1 MKTLLDLFR
10 FSPQIAYG
18 GDTGGGGGGGGGSSS
33 SDSGSSSSSSSTP
46 TRTEQQVQDDIN
58 KALKD
63 SGGAWTSELNDL
75 VSERDDARAGTTT
88 TTTKTTTTAVSTSSR
103 DDDKPAKTTTDNKSS
118 LTKGNTIG
126 QVSKNGQY
134 AGDGFEWVETTTSG
148 GSEFLT
154 RTYTG
159 AGKDNGLGQ
168 DTIFG
173 NTAQKDM
180 KETIAKISLDEGSAF
195 ASSPASA
202 TDIPANDFGIPT
214 GFFPASGSY
223 AEQVGQADYTPTM
236 QYGDSEPASTKTFA
250 ETFAEER
257 SKQGDGGTFTYEG
270 KEYTTDLAPI
280 DTSKPLTSSIRPEVR
295 PEPEVETGPA
305 FDYTGVS
312 MGELGRGAPEGTE
325 SPGTFNYEVGTDP
338 EMEMLVSLK
347 NKDPDLLDTGEY
359 LAASQYEKD
368 KEDRAE
374 LPGSVKT
381 ASAGPLDNLLETLF
395 PSKDPGLTDDDLG
408 LPSEPVDFS
417 QYDLSPFGGA
427 GPEITPTVTDNE
439 AAMSAQEASFDQPE
453 TEVEKESLQ
462 KSILDY
468 LPTLD
473 TLKSAAI
480 GIPGNVS
487 DMFTGLGGYADVTSS
502 SRAPG
507 IASPT
512 ALLAQEILMRTGAG
526 KEAVKQNILN
536 QPADTESPT
545 GNILGGIGDLVGKGA
560 DAIENYFYPEKD
572 RSQAVFTS
580 PGADPREL
588 GLVQVSGPKGDEIQ
602 GAINVAAEEGAGGGI
617 TDTLLQLNP
626 VTRILSAGLNV
637 GEGFTGLRNETDQL
651 VDQLYNEG
659 KLQDNKVFQD
669 TLKAQGGDVEAAK
682 KALSNAAFFDGTG
695 KIAAISTGDALV
707 PKIGKGITG
716 VAKDVALRA
725 GTEGAQGGLESMTA
739 RSSLSNVLNLTGNN
753 RLDITENLAGA
764 VATELMSGTG
774 QAPVSIATSAL
785 TSRGDPELSSIALA
799 NQAAMEQAAGTQG
812 VASFASPSTAVAQ
825 PVQTAPEVQTTVGGL
840 NVMASPTFG
849 ELATSNVPTSYDP
862 AIGTDSPV
870 GLLQG
875 PKPTTSMDVMAAAEI
890 IDNQIS
896 ETGTVAPEVLTN
908 LQTATGLSMAELNN
922 IASSSPSVTGNPRTS
937 DLTDEVTGIGGGS
950 NISVEPLPSGET
962 LLRNNR
968 TGRETVVNEG
978 ANLSEAI
985 QVFDE
990 VSTPFTAPA
999 AETAPNI
1006 GGITSA
1012 LPNIDMGVINQLN
1025 QAANIDTVPVLPGR
1039 DTLPTRANNVQ
1050 LASAPQAE
1058 DGSVTI
1064 DRGTP
1069 AVTDDPGTDVGGLE
1083 GEILQGEVGP
1093 AENIVEDEGMIID
1106 IDAVEDADQITDQTV
1121 VDVDSSIPPVKTA
1134 TTVPVSTDTD
1144 SAVAPLTEVEPPLP
1158 PLPPEEPALVGE
1170 PDDDGGVT
1178 VDLPA
1183 DAPTFV
1189 ATVTTENEDGETETK
1204 CPDGYQMVEGPNGPI
1219 CQKSVEKV
1227 RMRAGRSLQP
1237 YTRLRIPEGYR
1248 GPGQRRKTVTTT
1260 ERAEPIT
1267 T

>member
-1 MKTLLDLFR
+1 MKTLLDIFR
-10 FSPQIAYG
+10 FGPQIAFG
-18 GDTGGGGGGGGGSSS
+18 GDTGGGGGGSSS
-33 SDSGSSSSSSSTP
+33 SDDSSSSSRSSK
-46 TRTEQQVQDDIN
+46 RTEQQVQDDIN
-58 KALKD
+58 QALKD

-75 VSERDDARAGTTT
+75 VAERDEARAGTTT
-88 TTTKTTTTAVSTSSR
+88 TTTTTTTSSSSSKPTTTTTSSS
-103 DDDKPAKTTTDNKSS
+103 DDDDRKVVGGMI
-118 LTKGNTIG
+118 KGNTIG
-126 QVSKNGQY
+126 QVSKSGQY
-134 AGDGFEWVETTTSG
+134 AGDGFEWVETETTG
-148 GSEFLT
+148 GSKFLT

-168 DTIFG
+168 DVLFG
-173 NTAQKDM
+173 NTAEKDL
-180 KETIAKISLDEGSAF
+180 KETIAQISLNEGSAF

-214 GFFPASGSY
+214 GFFPESGSY

-236 QYGDSEPASTKTFA
+236 QYGDSEPEVTKTFS
-250 ETFAEER
+250 EVFAEER
-257 SKQGDGGTFTYEG
+257 AKQGDGGTFTFEG
-270 KEYTTDLAPI
+270 KEYTTDLAPEV
-280 DTSKPLTSSIRPEVR
+280 DTTPDTSIRPEAR
-295 PEPEVETGPA
+295 PEPETGPA

-325 SPGTFNYEVGTDP
+325 SPGTFTYEVGTDP

-347 NKDPDLLDTGEY
+347 DKDPDLLSTGEY

-368 KEDRAE
+368 KEDRTEAA
-374 LPGSVKT
+374 GGVQT
-381 ASAGPLDNLLETLF
+381 ASAGPLSNILETLF
-395 PSKDPGLTDDDLG
+395 PSEDPGLTDDDLG

-427 GPEITPTVTDNE
+427 GPEITPTVTE
-439 AAMSAQEASFDQPE
+439 PE
-453 TEVEKESLQ
+453 EEESL
-462 KSILDY
+462 LDSFKNV
-468 LPTLD
+468 LTFQDPLTQS
-473 TLKSAAI
+473 LKSAVI

-487 DMFTGLGGYADVTSS
+487 DMLTGLGDYADVTTS
-502 SRAPG
+502 SRGSG
-507 IASPT
+507 ITSP
-512 ALLAQEILMRTGAG
+512 AMLLAQEVLMRTPEG
-526 KEAVKQNILN
+526 KKAVTQNILN
-536 QPADTESPT
+536 QPADTSSPT
-545 GNILGGIGDLVGKGA
+545 GDILGGLGDLIGRGA
-560 DAIENYFYPEKD
+560 DVIENTFYPEGD

-588 GLVQVSGPKGDEIQ
+588 DLVQVSGPKGSELQ
-602 GAINVAAEEGAGGGI
+602 GALNVAAEEGGGGGLV
-617 TDTLLQLNP
+617 DTLLAVNP
-626 VTRILSAGLNV
+626 YTRAVSALLNV

-669 TLKAQGGDVEAAK
+669 TLKAQGGDVDAAK
-682 KALSNAAFFDGTG
+682 RALSNAAFFSGSG
-695 KIAAISTGDALV
+695 KIAGISTADAAV
-707 PKIGKGITG
+707 PKIGGGVTG
-716 VAKDVALRA
+716 VAKDIALRSA
-725 GTEGAQGGLESMTA
+725 TEGVQGGLESITA
-739 RSSLSNVLNLTGNN
+739 RSSLSDVLNLTGDN

-764 VATELMSGTG
+764 VATELMSAGG
-774 QAPVSIATSAL
+774 QGPVSAAVSTLSG
-785 TSRGDPELSSIALA
+785 RGDPELSAIANA
-799 NQAAMEQAAGTQG
+799 NQAAQNQAAGIGT
-812 VASFASPSTAVAQ
+812 FAPAAATTAVAQ
-825 PVQTAPEVQTTVGGL
+825 PTQTAPEVQTNVVGGL

-849 ELATSNVPTSYDP
+849 ELATSTVPTSYDP
-862 AIGTDSPV
+862 AITTDSPV
-870 GLLQG
+870 ALLQG

-890 IDNQIS
+890 IDNQIA

-922 IASSSPSVTGNPRTS
+922 IVDSSPSVTGNPRTS

-950 NISVEPLPSGET
+950 NISVVPLPSGET

-999 AETAPNI
+999 AETAPDVS
-1006 GGITSA
+1006 GIATA
-1012 LPNIDMGVINQLN
+1012 LPEIDMGVISQLN
-1025 QAANIDTVPVLPGR
+1025 QAANIDTAPVLPGQFNV
-1039 DTLPTRANNVQ
+1039 PARASNVQ
-1050 LASAPQAE
+1050 LASAPAAE
-1058 DGSVTI
+1058 DGSITI

-1069 AVTDDPGTDVGGLE
+1069 AVTDDPRTDVGGLE

-1093 AENIVEDEGMIID
+1093 AEDVVEDEGVIID
-1106 IDAVEDADQITDQTV
+1106 VDAVEDADQITNQTV

-1144 SAVAPLTEVEPPLP
+1144 SSVAPLTEVEPPLP
-1158 PLPPEEPALVGE
+1158 PLPPEEPVVGE

-1178 VDLPA
+1178 VNLPI
-1183 DAPTFV
+1183 DAPNFV
-1189 ATVTTENEDGETETK
+1189 PPVTSEDEDGNTETK
-1204 CPDGYQMVEGPNGPI
+1204 CPNGYQMVDGPDGPI
-1219 CQKSVEKV
+1219 CQKSVENI

-1260 ERAEPIT
+1260 TQAEPIT

>member
-10 FSPQIAYG
+10 FSPQIVYG
-18 GDTGGGGGGGGGSSS
+18 GMTGGGGGGGSSS
-33 SDSGSSSSSSSTP
+33 SDDDRGSSKK
-46 TRTEQQVQDDIN
+46 RTEQQIQDDIN

-63 SGGAWTSELNDL
+63 SGGAWTSELNSL

-88 TTTKTTTTAVSTSSR
+88 TTTKTTTTAASTSSR
-103 DDDKPAKTTTDNKSS
+103 DDDKPAKTTTDDKPT

-126 QVSKNGQY
+126 QVSKTGQY

-148 GSEFLT
+148 GTEFLT

-159 AGKDNGLGQ
+159 AGKDNNLGQ
-168 DTIFG
+168 DVIFG

-236 QYGDSEPASTKTFA
+236 QYGDSEPAATKTFS

-257 SKQGDGGTFTYEG
+257 AKQGDGGTFTYEG
-270 KEYTTDLAPI
+270 KEYTTDLAPEV
-280 DTSKPLTSSIRPEVR
+280 DTTPDTSIRPEAR
-295 PEPEVETGPA
+295 PEPEEKTGPA

-312 MGELGRGAPEGTE
+312 MGELGRGAPEGTQA
-325 SPGTFNYEVGTDP
+325 PGTFTYEVGTDP

-368 KEDRAE
+368 KEDRTE

-395 PSKDPGLTDDDLG
+395 PSEDPGLTDDDLG

-427 GPEITPTVTDNE
+427 GPEITPTVTE
-439 AAMSAQEASFDQPE
+439 PE
-453 TEVEKESLQ
+453 EEESL
-462 KSILDY
+462 LDSFKNV
-468 LPTLD
+468 LTFQDPLTQS
-473 TLKSAAI
+473 LKSAVI

-487 DMFTGLGGYADVTSS
+487 DMITGLGKYADVTTS
-502 SRAPG
+502 SRGSG
-507 IASPT
+507 ITSP
-512 ALLAQEILMRTGAG
+512 AMLLAQEALMRTPQG
-526 KEAVKQNILN
+526 KEAVVQNILN

-545 GNILGGIGDLVGKGA
+545 GKILGGIGDLVGKGA
-560 DAIENYFYPEKD
+560 DAIENYFYPEGD

-588 GLVQVSGPKGDEIQ
+588 DLVQVSGPKGSELQ
-602 GAINVAAEEGAGGGI
+602 GALNVAAEEGGGGGLV
-617 TDTLLQLNP
+617 DTLLAVNP
-626 VTRILSAGLNV
+626 YTRAVSALLNV
-637 GEGFTGLRNETDQL
+637 GEGFTGLRSETDQL

-669 TLKAQGGDVEAAK
+669 TLKAQGGDVDAAK
-682 KALSNAAFFDGTG
+682 QALSNAAFFSGSG
-695 KIAAISTGDALV
+695 KIAGISTADALV
-707 PKIGKGITG
+707 PKIGGGVTG

-725 GTEGAQGGLESMTA
+725 GTEGVQGGLESMTA
-739 RSSLSNVLNLTGNN
+739 RSSLSDVLNLTGNN

-764 VATELMSGTG
+764 VTTELLSGTG
-774 QAPVSIATSAL
+774 QTPVSIATSAL
-785 TSRGDPELSSIALA
+785 TGRGDPELSAIANA
-799 NQAAMEQAAGTQG
+799 NQAAQNQAAGIGT
-812 VASFASPSTAVAQ
+812 FAPAAATTAVAQ
-825 PVQTAPEVQTTVGGL
+825 PVQTAPQVQTTVGGL

-849 ELATSNVPTSYDP
+849 ELATSNVQTSYDP

-870 GLLQG
+870 ALLQG

-890 IDNQIS
+890 IDNQIA
-896 ETGTVAPEVLTN
+896 ETGTVSPQVLTN

-922 IASSSPSVTGNPRTS
+922 IASSSPSITGTPRTS

-950 NISVEPLPSGET
+950 NISVVPLPSGET

-990 VSTPFTAPA
+990 VSTPFIPAA

-1006 GGITSA
+1006 GGIATA
-1012 LPNIDMGVINQLN
+1012 LPEIDMGVINQLN

-1039 DTLPTRANNVQ
+1039 DTLPTRANNLQ

-1064 DRGTP
+1064 DRGAP

-1093 AENIVEDEGMIID
+1093 AEDVVDDEGIIID
-1106 IDAVEDADQITDQTV
+1106 AEAIQDADQIADQTV
-1121 VDVDSSIPPVKTA
+1121 VDVDSTIPPVRTT

-1144 SAVAPLTEVEPPLP
+1144 SAVAPLTEVEPPLA
-1158 PLPPEEPALVGE
+1158 PLPPEEPVVGE

>member
-1 MKTLLDLFR
+1 MKTLLDIFR
-10 FSPQIAYG
+10 FGPQIAFG
-18 GDTGGGGGGGGGSSS
+18 GDTGGGGGGSSS
-33 SDSGSSSSSSSTP
+33 SDDSSSSSRSSK
-46 TRTEQQVQDDIN
+46 RTEQQVQDDIN
-58 KALKD
+58 QALKD

-75 VSERDDARAGTTT
+75 VAERDEARAGTTT
-88 TTTKTTTTAVSTSSR
+88 TTTTTTTSSGSSKPTTTTTSSS
-103 DDDKPAKTTTDNKSS
+103 DDDDRKVVGGMI
-118 LTKGNTIG
+118 KGNTIG
-126 QVSKNGQY
+126 QVSKSGQY
-134 AGDGFEWVETTTSG
+134 AGDGFEWVETETTG
-148 GSEFLT
+148 GSKFLT

-168 DTIFG
+168 DVLFG
-173 NTAQKDM
+173 NTAEKDL
-180 KETIAKISLDEGSAF
+180 KETIAQISLNEGSAF

-214 GFFPASGSY
+214 GFFPESGSY

-236 QYGDSEPASTKTFA
+236 QYGDSEPEVTKTFS
-250 ETFAEER
+250 EVFAEER
-257 SKQGDGGTFTYEG
+257 AKQGDGGTFTYDG
-270 KEYTTDLAPI
+270 KEYTTDLAPEV
-280 DTSKPLTSSIRPEVR
+280 DTTPDTSIRPEAR
-295 PEPEVETGPA
+295 PEPETGPA

-325 SPGTFNYEVGTDP
+325 SPGTFTYEVGTDP

-347 NKDPDLLDTGEY
+347 DKDPDLLSTGEY

-368 KEDRAE
+368 KEDRTEAA
-374 LPGSVKT
+374 GGVQT
-381 ASAGPLDNLLETLF
+381 ASAGPLSNILETLF
-395 PSKDPGLTDDDLG
+395 PSEDPGLTDDDLG

-427 GPEITPTVTDNE
+427 GPEITPTVTE
-439 AAMSAQEASFDQPE
+439 PE
-453 TEVEKESLQ
+453 EEESL
-462 KSILDY
+462 LDSFKNV
-468 LPTLD
+468 LTFQDPLTQS
-473 TLKSAAI
+473 LKSAVI

-487 DMFTGLGGYADVTSS
+487 DMLTGLGDYADVTTS
-502 SRAPG
+502 SRGSG
-507 IASPT
+507 ITSP
-512 ALLAQEILMRTGAG
+512 AMLLAQEVLMRTPEG
-526 KEAVKQNILN
+526 KKAVTQNILN
-536 QPADTESPT
+536 QPADTSSPT
-545 GNILGGIGDLVGKGA
+545 GDILGGLGDLIGRGA
-560 DAIENYFYPEKD
+560 DVIENTFYPEGD

-588 GLVQVSGPKGDEIQ
+588 DLVQVSGPKGSELQ
-602 GAINVAAEEGAGGGI
+602 GALNVAAEEGGGGGLV
-617 TDTLLQLNP
+617 DTLLAVNP
-626 VTRILSAGLNV
+626 YTRAVSALLNV

-669 TLKAQGGDVEAAK
+669 TLKAQGGDVDAAK
-682 KALSNAAFFDGTG
+682 RALSNAAFFSGSG
-695 KIAAISTGDALV
+695 KIAGISTADAAV
-707 PKIGKGITG
+707 PKIGGGVTG
-716 VAKDVALRA
+716 VAKDIALRSA
-725 GTEGAQGGLESMTA
+725 TEGVQGGLESITA
-739 RSSLSNVLNLTGNN
+739 RSSLSDVLNLTGDN

-764 VATELMSGTG
+764 VATELMSAGG
-774 QAPVSIATSAL
+774 QGPVSAAVSTLSG
-785 TSRGDPELSSIALA
+785 RGDPELSAIANA
-799 NQAAMEQAAGTQG
+799 NQAAQNQAAGIGT
-812 VASFASPSTAVAQ
+812 FAPAAATTAVAQ
-825 PVQTAPEVQTTVGGL
+825 PTQTAPEVQTNVVGGL

-849 ELATSNVPTSYDP
+849 ELATSTVPTSYDP
-862 AIGTDSPV
+862 AITTDSPV
-870 GLLQG
+870 ALLQG

-890 IDNQIS
+890 IDNQIA

-922 IASSSPSVTGNPRTS
+922 IVDSSPSVTGNPRTS

-950 NISVEPLPSGET
+950 NISVVPLPSGET

-999 AETAPNI
+999 AETAPDVS
-1006 GGITSA
+1006 GIATA
-1012 LPNIDMGVINQLN
+1012 LPEIDMGVISQLN
-1025 QAANIDTVPVLPGR
+1025 QAANIDTAPVLPGQFNV
-1039 DTLPTRANNVQ
+1039 PARASNVQ
-1050 LASAPQAE
+1050 LASAPAAE
-1058 DGSVTI
+1058 DGSITI

-1069 AVTDDPGTDVGGLE
+1069 AVTDDPRTDVGGLE

-1093 AENIVEDEGMIID
+1093 AEDVVEDEGVIID
-1106 IDAVEDADQITDQTV
+1106 VDAVEDADQITNQTV

-1144 SAVAPLTEVEPPLP
+1144 SSVAPLTEVEPPLP
-1158 PLPPEEPALVGE
+1158 PLPPEEPVVGE

-1178 VDLPA
+1178 VNLPI
-1183 DAPTFV
+1183 DAPNFV
-1189 ATVTTENEDGETETK
+1189 PPVTSEDEDGNTETK
-1204 CPDGYQMVEGPNGPI
+1204 CPNGYQMVDGPDGPI
-1219 CQKSVEKV
+1219 CQKSVENI

-1260 ERAEPIT
+1260 TQAEPIT

>member
-18 GDTGGGGGGGGGSSS
+18 GDTGGGGGGGGSSS

-75 VSERDDARAGTTT
+75 VAERDDARAGTTT
-88 TTTKTTTTAVSTSSR
+88 TTTTTTSSSSSKPTTTTTSSSSSSS
-103 DDDKPAKTTTDNKSS
+103 DDNKSS

-223 AEQVGQADYTPTM
+223 AEQVGQADYTPTV

-295 PEPEVETGPA
+295 PEPEPVETGPA

-325 SPGTFNYEVGTDP
+325 SPGTVNYEVGTDP

-347 NKDPDLLDTGEY
+347 NKDPNLLKSGEY

-368 KEDRAE
+368 KEERTE

-395 PSKDPGLTDDDLG
+395 PSEDPGLTDDDLG

-417 QYDLSPFGGA
+417 EYDLSPFGGA

-453 TEVEKESLQ
+453 TEVEEPSYF
-462 KSILDY
+462 DR
-468 LPTLD
+468 TLEA
-473 TLKSAAI
+473 LKNVAI
-480 GIPGNVS
+480 GIPKNVS
-487 DMFTGLGGYADVTSS
+487 DMVTGLGDYADVTTS
-502 SRAPG
+502 SRGPG

-545 GNILGGIGDLVGKGA
+545 GNILGGIGDLVEKGA
-560 DAIENYFYPEKD
+560 DAIENYFYPEGD

-588 GLVQVSGPKGDEIQ
+588 DLVQVSGPKGDEIQ

-682 KALSNAAFFDGTG
+682 KALSNAAFFDGSG

-707 PKIGKGITG
+707 PKIGKGVTG

-725 GTEGAQGGLESMTA
+725 GTEGVQGGLESMTA
-739 RSSLSNVLNLTGNN
+739 RSSLSDILNLTGDN

-785 TSRGDPELSSIALA
+785 TSRGDPELSAIANA
-799 NQAAMEQAAGTQG
+799 NQAAQNQAAGIGT
-812 VASFASPSTAVAQ
+812 FAPAATTAVAQ

-849 ELATSNVPTSYDP
+849 ELAMSNVPTSYDP

-870 GLLQG
+870 ALLQG

-890 IDNQIS
+890 IDNQIA

-922 IASSSPSVTGNPRTS
+922 IASSSPSVTGTPRTS
-937 DLTDEVTGIGGGS
+937 DLTDEPTGIGGGS
-950 NISVEPLPSGET
+950 NISVVPLPSGET
-962 LLRNNR
+962 LLRNNV

-990 VSTPFTAPA
+990 VSTPFEAPA
-999 AETAPNI
+999 AETAPDI
-1006 GGITSA
+1006 GGIATA
-1012 LPNIDMGVINQLN
+1012 LPEIDMGVISQLN
-1025 QAANIDTVPVLPGR
+1025 QAANLDTAPVLPGQ
-1039 DTLPTRANNVQ
+1039 DTLPTLANNVQ
-1050 LASAPQAE
+1050 LASAPAAE

-1069 AVTDDPGTDVGGLE
+1069 AVTDDPGSDVGGLE

-1093 AENIVEDEGMIID
+1093 AEDVVEDEGMIID
-1106 IDAVEDADQITDQTV
+1106 VDAVEDADQITDQTV

-1158 PLPPEEPALVGE
+1158 PLPPEEPVVGE

-1189 ATVTTENEDGETETK
+1189 PPVTFENDDGETETR
-1204 CPDGYQMVEGPNGPI
+1204 CPDGYQEVEGPNGLI

>member
-10 FSPQIAYG
+10 FSPQIVYG
-18 GDTGGGGGGGGGSSS
+18 GSGGGGGGGGSSS
-33 SDSGSSSSSSSTP
+33 SDDDRGSSNK
-46 TRTEQQVQDDIN
+46 RTEQQVQDDIN

-75 VSERDDARAGTTT
+75 VAERDDARAGTTT

-103 DDDKPAKTTTDNKSS
+103 DDDKPAKTTTDNNST

-126 QVSKNGQY
+126 QVSKTGQY

-159 AGKDNGLGQ
+159 VGKDNNLGQ
-168 DTIFG
+168 DVIFG

-236 QYGDSEPASTKTFA
+236 QYGDSEPAVTKTFA

-280 DTSKPLTSSIRPEVR
+280 DKSKPLTSSIRPEVR

-368 KEDRAE
+368 KEDRTEAA
-374 LPGSVKT
+374 GGVQT
-381 ASAGPLDNLLETLF
+381 ASAGSLSNILETLF
-395 PSKDPGLTDDDLG
+395 PSEDPGLTDDDLG

-512 ALLAQEILMRTGAG
+512 ALLAQEILMRTDAG

-560 DAIENYFYPEKD
+560 DAIENYFYPEGD

-588 GLVQVSGPKGDEIQ
+588 DLVQVSGPKGDEIQ
-602 GAINVAAEEGAGGGI
+602 GAINVAAEEGGGGGI
-617 TDTLLQLNP
+617 VDTVLSLNP
-626 VTRILSAGLNV
+626 VTRVLSAGLNV

-659 KLQDNKVFQD
+659 KLQDNAVFQQA
-669 TLKAQGGDVEAAK
+669 LQAKGGDVDAAK
-682 KALSNAAFFDGTG
+682 KAISDMAFFDGTG
-695 KIAAISTGDALV
+695 SIAAISTGDALV
-707 PKIGKGITG
+707 PKIGKGVTG
-716 VAKDVALRA
+716 VAKDIALRA
-725 GTEGAQGGLESMTA
+725 GTEGAQGGLESITA
-739 RSSLSNVLNLTGNN
+739 RSSLSDVLNLTGDN

-774 QAPVSIATSAL
+774 QAPVSAAVSTLSG
-785 TSRGDPELSSIALA
+785 RGDPELSAIANA
-799 NQAAMEQAAGTQG
+799 NQAAQNQAAGIG
-812 VASFASPSTAVAQ
+812 AFAPAATTAVAQ
-825 PVQTAPEVQTTVGGL
+825 PVQTAPQVQTTVGGL

-849 ELATSNVPTSYDP
+849 ELAMSNVPTSYDP

-922 IASSSPSVTGNPRTS
+922 IASSSPAVTGTPRPS
-937 DLTDEVTGIGGGS
+937 DLTDEPTGIGGGS
-950 NISVEPLPSGET
+950 NISVVPLPSGET

-968 TGRETVVNEG
+968 TGRETVVDQG
-978 ANLSEAI
+978 ADLSQAI

-1025 QAANIDTVPVLPGR
+1025 QAANIDTAPVLPGR

>member
-10 FSPQIAYG
+10 FSPQIVYG
-18 GDTGGGGGGGGGSSS
+18 GSGGGGGGGGSSS
-33 SDSGSSSSSSSTP
+33 SDDDRGSSNK
-46 TRTEQQVQDDIN
+46 RTEQQVQDDIN

-75 VSERDDARAGTTT
+75 VAERDDARAGTTT

-103 DDDKPAKTTTDNKSS
+103 DDDKPAKTTTDDKST

-126 QVSKNGQY
+126 QVSKTGQY

-159 AGKDNGLGQ
+159 AGKDNNLGQ
-168 DTIFG
+168 DVIFG

-236 QYGDSEPASTKTFA
+236 QYGDSEPAVTKTFA

-280 DTSKPLTSSIRPEVR
+280 DKSKPLTSSIRPEVR

-368 KEDRAE
+368 KEDRTEAA
-374 LPGSVKT
+374 GGVQT
-381 ASAGPLDNLLETLF
+381 ASAGPLSNILETLF
-395 PSKDPGLTDDDLG
+395 PSEDPGLTDDDLG

-512 ALLAQEILMRTGAG
+512 ALLAQEILMRTDAG

-560 DAIENYFYPEKD
+560 DAIENYFYPEGD

-588 GLVQVSGPKGDEIQ
+588 DLVQVSGPKGDEIQ
-602 GAINVAAEEGAGGGI
+602 GALNVAAEEGGGGGI
-617 TDTLLQLNP
+617 VDTVLSLNP
-626 VTRILSAGLNV
+626 VTRVLSAGLNV

-651 VDQLYNEG
+651 VEQLYNEG
-659 KLQDNKVFQD
+659 KLQDNAVFQQA
-669 TLKAQGGDVEAAK
+669 LQAKGGDVDAAK
-682 KALSNAAFFDGTG
+682 KAISDMAFFDGTG
-695 KIAAISTGDALV
+695 SIAAISTGDALV
-707 PKIGKGITG
+707 PKIGKGVTG
-716 VAKDVALRA
+716 VAKDIALRA
-725 GTEGAQGGLESMTA
+725 GTEGAQGGLESITA
-739 RSSLSNVLNLTGNN
+739 RSSLSDVLNLTGDN

-774 QAPVSIATSAL
+774 QAPVSAAVSTLSG
-785 TSRGDPELSSIALA
+785 RGDPELSAIANA
-799 NQAAMEQAAGTQG
+799 NQAAQNQAAGIGT
-812 VASFASPSTAVAQ
+812 FAPAATTAVAQ
-825 PVQTAPEVQTTVGGL
+825 PVQTAPQVQTTVGGL

-922 IASSSPSVTGNPRTS
+922 IASSSPAVTGTPRPS
-937 DLTDEVTGIGGGS
+937 DLTDEPTGIGGGS
-950 NISVEPLPSGET
+950 NISVVPLPSGET

-968 TGRETVVNEG
+968 TGRETVVDQG
-978 ANLSEAI
+978 ADLSQAI

-1025 QAANIDTVPVLPGR
+1025 QAANIDTAPVLPGR

-1069 AVTDDPGTDVGGLE
+1069 AVTDDPGTDVGGLV
-1083 GEILQGEVGP
+1083 GEILQGELGP

>member
-1 MKTLLDLFR
+1 MKTLLDIFR
-10 FSPQIAYG
+10 FGPQIAFG
-18 GDTGGGGGGGGGSSS
+18 GDTGGGGGGSSS
-33 SDSGSSSSSSSTP
+33 SDDSSSSSRSSK
-46 TRTEQQVQDDIN
+46 RTEQQVQDDIN
-58 KALKD
+58 QALKD

-75 VSERDDARAGTTT
+75 VAERDEARAGTTT
-88 TTTKTTTTAVSTSSR
+88 TTTTTTTSSGSSKPTTTTTSSS
-103 DDDKPAKTTTDNKSS
+103 DDDDRKVVGGMI
-118 LTKGNTIG
+118 KGNTIG
-126 QVSKNGQY
+126 QVSKSGQY
-134 AGDGFEWVETTTSG
+134 AGDGFEWVETETTG
-148 GSEFLT
+148 GSKFLT

-168 DTIFG
+168 DVLFG
-173 NTAQKDM
+173 NTAEKDL
-180 KETIAKISLDEGSAF
+180 KETIAQISLNEGSAF

-214 GFFPASGSY
+214 GFFPESGSY

-236 QYGDSEPASTKTFA
+236 QYGDSEPEVTKTFS
-250 ETFAEER
+250 EVFAEER
-257 SKQGDGGTFTYEG
+257 AKQGDGGTFTYDG
-270 KEYTTDLAPI
+270 KEYTTDLAPEV
-280 DTSKPLTSSIRPEVR
+280 DTTPDTSIRPEAR
-295 PEPEVETGPA
+295 PEPETGPA

-325 SPGTFNYEVGTDP
+325 SPGTFTYEVGTDP

-347 NKDPDLLDTGEY
+347 DKDPDLLSTGEY

-368 KEDRAE
+368 KEDRTEAA
-374 LPGSVKT
+374 GGVQT
-381 ASAGPLDNLLETLF
+381 ASAGPLSNILETLF
-395 PSKDPGLTDDDLG
+395 PSEDPGLTDDDLG

-427 GPEITPTVTDNE
+427 GPEITPTVTE
-439 AAMSAQEASFDQPE
+439 PE
-453 TEVEKESLQ
+453 EEESL
-462 KSILDY
+462 LDSFKNV
-468 LPTLD
+468 LTFQDPLTQS
-473 TLKSAAI
+473 LKSAVI
-480 GIPGNVS
+480 GSPGNVS
-487 DMFTGLGGYADVTSS
+487 DMLTGLGDYADVTTS
-502 SRAPG
+502 SRGSG
-507 IASPT
+507 ITSP
-512 ALLAQEILMRTGAG
+512 AMLLAQEVLMRTPEG
-526 KEAVKQNILN
+526 KKAVTQNILN
-536 QPADTESPT
+536 QPADTSSPT
-545 GNILGGIGDLVGKGA
+545 GDILGGLGDLIGRGA
-560 DAIENYFYPEKD
+560 DVIENTFYPEGD

-588 GLVQVSGPKGDEIQ
+588 DLVQVSGPKGSELQ
-602 GAINVAAEEGAGGGI
+602 GALNVAAEEGGGGGLV
-617 TDTLLQLNP
+617 DTLLAVNP
-626 VTRILSAGLNV
+626 YTRAVSALLNV

-669 TLKAQGGDVEAAK
+669 TLKAQGGDVDAAK
-682 KALSNAAFFDGTG
+682 RALSNAAFFSGSG
-695 KIAAISTGDALV
+695 KIAGISTADAAV
-707 PKIGKGITG
+707 PKIGGGVTG
-716 VAKDVALRA
+716 VAKDIALRSA
-725 GTEGAQGGLESMTA
+725 TEGVQGGLESITA
-739 RSSLSNVLNLTGNN
+739 RSSLSDVLNLTGDN

-764 VATELMSGTG
+764 VATELMSAGG
-774 QAPVSIATSAL
+774 QGPVSAAVSTLSG
-785 TSRGDPELSSIALA
+785 RGDPELSAIANA
-799 NQAAMEQAAGTQG
+799 NQAAQNQAAGIGT
-812 VASFASPSTAVAQ
+812 FAPAAATTAVAQ
-825 PVQTAPEVQTTVGGL
+825 PTQTAPEVQTNVVGGL

-849 ELATSNVPTSYDP
+849 ELATSTVPTSYDP
-862 AIGTDSPV
+862 AITTDSPV
-870 GLLQG
+870 ALLQG

-890 IDNQIS
+890 IDNQIA

-922 IASSSPSVTGNPRTS
+922 IVDSSPSVTGNPRTS

-950 NISVEPLPSGET
+950 NISVVPLPSGET

-999 AETAPNI
+999 AETAPDVS
-1006 GGITSA
+1006 GIATA
-1012 LPNIDMGVINQLN
+1012 LPEIDMGVISQLN
-1025 QAANIDTVPVLPGR
+1025 QAANIDTAPVLPGQFNV
-1039 DTLPTRANNVQ
+1039 PARASNVQ
-1050 LASAPQAE
+1050 LASAPAAE
-1058 DGSVTI
+1058 DGSITI

-1069 AVTDDPGTDVGGLE
+1069 AVTDDPRTDVGGLE

-1093 AENIVEDEGMIID
+1093 AEDVVEDEGVIID
-1106 IDAVEDADQITDQTV
+1106 VDAVEDADQITNQTV

-1144 SAVAPLTEVEPPLP
+1144 SSVAPLTEVEPPLP
-1158 PLPPEEPALVGE
+1158 PLPPEEPVVGE

-1178 VDLPA
+1178 VNLPI
-1183 DAPTFV
+1183 DAPNFV
-1189 ATVTTENEDGETETK
+1189 PPVTSEDEDGNTETK
-1204 CPDGYQMVEGPNGPI
+1204 CPNGYQMVDGPDGPI
-1219 CQKSVEKV
+1219 CQKSVENI

-1260 ERAEPIT
+1260 TQAEPIT

>member
-1 MKTLLDLFR
+1 MKTLLDIFR
-10 FSPQIAYG
+10 FGPQIAFG
-18 GDTGGGGGGGGGSSS
+18 GDTGGGGGGGSSS
-33 SDSGSSSSSSSTP
+33 SDDSSSSSRSSK
-46 TRTEQQVQDDIN
+46 RTEQQVQDDIN
-58 KALKD
+58 QALKD

-75 VSERDDARAGTTT
+75 VAERDEARAGTTT
-88 TTTKTTTTAVSTSSR
+88 TTTTTTTSSSSSKPTTTTTSSS
-103 DDDKPAKTTTDNKSS
+103 DDDDRKVVGGMI
-118 LTKGNTIG
+118 KGNTIG
-126 QVSKNGQY
+126 QVSKSGQY
-134 AGDGFEWVETTTSG
+134 AGDGFEWVETETTG
-148 GSEFLT
+148 GSKFLT

-168 DTIFG
+168 DVLFG
-173 NTAQKDM
+173 NTAEKDL
-180 KETIAKISLDEGSAF
+180 KETIAQISLNEGSAF

-214 GFFPASGSY
+214 GFFPESGSY

-236 QYGDSEPASTKTFA
+236 QYGDSEPEVTKTFS
-250 ETFAEER
+250 EVFAEER
-257 SKQGDGGTFTYEG
+257 AKQGDGGTFTYDG
-270 KEYTTDLAPI
+270 KEYTTDLAPEV
-280 DTSKPLTSSIRPEVR
+280 DTTPDTSIRPEAR
-295 PEPEVETGPA
+295 PEPETGPA

-325 SPGTFNYEVGTDP
+325 SPGTFTYEVGTDP

-347 NKDPDLLDTGEY
+347 DKDPDLLSTGEY

-368 KEDRAE
+368 KEDRTEAA
-374 LPGSVKT
+374 GGVQT
-381 ASAGPLDNLLETLF
+381 ASAGPLSNILETLF
-395 PSKDPGLTDDDLG
+395 PSEDPGLTDDDLG

-427 GPEITPTVTDNE
+427 GPEITPTVTE
-439 AAMSAQEASFDQPE
+439 PE
-453 TEVEKESLQ
+453 EEESL
-462 KSILDY
+462 LDSFKNV
-468 LPTLD
+468 LTFQDPLTQS
-473 TLKSAAI
+473 LKSAVI

-487 DMFTGLGGYADVTSS
+487 DMLTGLGDYADVTTS
-502 SRAPG
+502 SRGSG
-507 IASPT
+507 ITSP
-512 ALLAQEILMRTGAG
+512 AMLLAQEVLMRTPEG
-526 KEAVKQNILN
+526 KKAVTQNILN
-536 QPADTESPT
+536 QPADTSSPT
-545 GNILGGIGDLVGKGA
+545 GDILGGLGDLIGRGA
-560 DAIENYFYPEKD
+560 DVIENTFYPEGD

-588 GLVQVSGPKGDEIQ
+588 DLVQVSGPKGSELQ
-602 GAINVAAEEGAGGGI
+602 GALNVAAEEGGGGGLV
-617 TDTLLQLNP
+617 DTLLAVNP
-626 VTRILSAGLNV
+626 YTRAVSALLNV

-669 TLKAQGGDVEAAK
+669 TLKAQGGDVDAAK
-682 KALSNAAFFDGTG
+682 RALSNAAFFSGSG
-695 KIAAISTGDALV
+695 KIAGISTADAAV
-707 PKIGKGITG
+707 PKIGGGVTG
-716 VAKDVALRA
+716 VAKDIALRSA
-725 GTEGAQGGLESMTA
+725 TEGVQGGLESITA
-739 RSSLSNVLNLTGNN
+739 RSSLSDVLNLTGDN

-764 VATELMSGTG
+764 VATELMSAGG
-774 QAPVSIATSAL
+774 QGPVSAAVSTLSG
-785 TSRGDPELSSIALA
+785 RGDPELSAIANA
-799 NQAAMEQAAGTQG
+799 NQAAQNQAAGIGT
-812 VASFASPSTAVAQ
+812 FAPAAATTAVAQ
-825 PVQTAPEVQTTVGGL
+825 PTQTAPEVQTNVVGGL

-849 ELATSNVPTSYDP
+849 ELATSTVPTSYDP
-862 AIGTDSPV
+862 AITTDSPV
-870 GLLQG
+870 ALLQG

-890 IDNQIS
+890 IDNQIA

-922 IASSSPSVTGNPRTS
+922 IVDSSPSVTGNPRTS

-950 NISVEPLPSGET
+950 NISVVPLPSGET

-999 AETAPNI
+999 AETAPDVS
-1006 GGITSA
+1006 GIATA
-1012 LPNIDMGVINQLN
+1012 LPEIDMGVISQLN
-1025 QAANIDTVPVLPGR
+1025 QAANIDTAPVLPGQFNV
-1039 DTLPTRANNVQ
+1039 PARASNVQ
-1050 LASAPQAE
+1050 LASAPAAE
-1058 DGSVTI
+1058 DGSITI

-1069 AVTDDPGTDVGGLE
+1069 AVTDDPRTDVGGLE

-1093 AENIVEDEGMIID
+1093 AEDVVEDEGVIID
-1106 IDAVEDADQITDQTV
+1106 VDAVEDADQITNQTV

-1144 SAVAPLTEVEPPLP
+1144 SSVAPLTEVEPPLP
-1158 PLPPEEPALVGE
+1158 PLPPEEPVVGE

-1178 VDLPA
+1178 VNLPI
-1183 DAPTFV
+1183 DAPNFV
-1189 ATVTTENEDGETETK
+1189 PPVTSEDEDGNTETK
-1204 CPDGYQMVEGPNGPI
+1204 CPNGYQMVDGPDGPI
-1219 CQKSVEKV
+1219 CQKSVENI

-1260 ERAEPIT
+1260 TQAEPIT

>member
-10 FSPQIAYG
+10 FSPQIVYG
-18 GDTGGGGGGGGGSSS
+18 GSGGGGGGGSSS
-33 SDSGSSSSSSSTP
+33 SDDDRGSSKK
-46 TRTEQQVQDDIN
+46 RTEQQIQDDIN

-63 SGGAWTSELNDL
+63 SGGAWTSELNSL

-88 TTTKTTTTAVSTSSR
+88 TTTKTTTTAASTSSR
-103 DDDKPAKTTTDNKSS
+103 DDDKPAKTTTDDKST

-126 QVSKNGQY
+126 QVSKTGQY

-148 GSEFLT
+148 GTEFLT

-159 AGKDNGLGQ
+159 AGKDNNLGQ
-168 DTIFG
+168 DVIFG

-236 QYGDSEPASTKTFA
+236 QYGDSEPAVTKTFA

-280 DTSKPLTSSIRPEVR
+280 DKSKPLTSSIRPEVR
-295 PEPEVETGPA
+295 PEVETGPA

-312 MGELGRGAPEGTE
+312 MGELGRGAPEGTQA
-325 SPGTFNYEVGTDP
+325 PGTFSYEVGTDP
-338 EMEMLVSLK
+338 EMEMLLSLK

-359 LAASQYEKD
+359 LAASQYERD
-368 KEDRAE
+368 KEDR
-374 LPGSVKT
+374 P
-381 ASAGPLDNLLETLF
+381 ASTGIQLASNDLLDFNILGYNRLTGDPITDMDEALNLMQQDE
-395 PSKDPGLTDDDLG
+395 
-408 LPSEPVDFS
+408 E
-417 QYDLSPFGGA
+417 
-427 GPEITPTVTDNE
+427 NR
-439 AAMSAQEASFDQPE
+439 AMSAQEASFTQPGDPLEPFGGPGPEITPTVAEPEE
-453 TEVEKESLQ
+453 TKSLQ

-473 TLKSAAI
+473 SLKSAAI

-536 QPADTESPT
+536 QPANTESPT

-560 DAIENYFYPEKD
+560 DAIENYFYPEGD

-588 GLVQVSGPKGDEIQ
+588 DLVQVSGPKGDEIQ
-602 GAINVAAEEGAGGGI
+602 GAINVAAEEGGGGGI
-617 TDTLLQLNP
+617 VDTVLSLNP
-626 VTRILSAGLNV
+626 VTRVLSAGLNV

-659 KLQDNKVFQD
+659 KLQDNAVFQQA
-669 TLKAQGGDVEAAK
+669 LQAKGGDVDAAK
-682 KALSNAAFFDGTG
+682 KAISDMAFFDGTG
-695 KIAAISTGDALV
+695 SIAAISTGDALV
-707 PKIGKGITG
+707 PKIGRGVTG
-716 VAKDVALRA
+716 VAKDIALRA
-725 GTEGAQGGLESMTA
+725 GTEGVQGGLESITA
-739 RSSLSNVLNLTGNN
+739 RSSLSDVLNLTGDN

-774 QAPVSIATSAL
+774 QAPVSAAVSTLSG
-785 TSRGDPELSSIALA
+785 RGDPELSAIANA
-799 NQAAMEQAAGTQG
+799 NQAAQNQAAGIG
-812 VASFASPSTAVAQ
+812 AFAPAATTAVAQ
-825 PVQTAPEVQTTVGGL
+825 PVQTAPQVQTTVGGL

-849 ELATSNVPTSYDP
+849 ELAMSNVPTSYDP

-870 GLLQG
+870 ALLQG

-890 IDNQIS
+890 IDNQIA
-896 ETGTVAPEVLTN
+896 ETGTVSPQVLTN

-922 IASSSPSVTGNPRTS
+922 IASSSPAVTGTPRPS
-937 DLTDEVTGIGGGS
+937 DLTDEPTGIGGGS
-950 NISVEPLPSGET
+950 NISVVPLPSGET

-968 TGRETVVNEG
+968 TGRETVVDQG
-978 ANLSEAI
+978 ADLSQAI

-990 VSTPFTAPA
+990 VSTPFTPPA

-1006 GGITSA
+1006 AGITSA

-1025 QAANIDTVPVLPGR
+1025 QAANIDTTPVLPGQ
-1039 DTLPTRANNVQ
+1039 DTLPTRANNLQ
-1050 LASAPQAE
+1050 LASIPQAE

-1093 AENIVEDEGMIID
+1093 AEDVVDDEGIIID
-1106 IDAVEDADQITDQTV
+1106 AEAIQDADQIADQTV
-1121 VDVDSSIPPVKTA
+1121 VDVDSTIPPVRTT

-1144 SAVAPLTEVEPPLP
+1144 SAVAPLTEVEPPLA

>member
-1 MKTLLDLFR
+1 MRTLLDLLR
-10 FSPQIAYG
+10 FGPQIAY
-18 GDTGGGGGGGGGSSS
+18 GGGGGGGGSSGGGGGGS
-33 SDSGSSSSSSSTP
+33 SDSGSSSSTP

-58 KALKD
+58 QALKD

-88 TTTKTTTTAVSTSSR
+88 TTTSSSSSKPTTATTSSSSSSS
-103 DDDKPAKTTTDNKSS
+103 DDNKSS

-305 FDYTGVS
+305 IDYTGVS

-338 EMEMLVSLK
+338 EMEMLLSLK
-347 NKDPDLLDTGEY
+347 DKDPGLLTSGER
-359 LAASQYEKD
+359 LKANQYEKD

-381 ASAGPLDNLLETLF
+381 ASAGPLSNILETLF
-395 PSKDPGLTDDDLG
+395 PSEDPGLTDDDLG

-417 QYDLSPFGGA
+417 QYETGD
-427 GPEITPTVTDNE
+427 
-439 AAMSAQEASFDQPE
+439 AMSAQEASFDQPE

-462 KSILDY
+462 KSVFDF
-468 LPTLD
+468 
-473 TLKSAAI
+473 
-480 GIPGNVS
+480 IPDPVKYFLADAPENVGS
-487 DMFTGLGGYADVTSS
+487 MFTGLGGYLDKTSPLSFGGGNNTVMTPTMALVDQINKLVIPESQKQDLILSADPNKDPSAVSNLLTGIGTTLRENVAPAVKNYLTPEGPQGAFVGDTFGDVTVADVETGQQLTGGD
-502 SRAPG
+502 AAKG
-507 IASPT
+507 IVNLS
-512 ALLAQEILMRTGAG
+512 AG
-526 KEAVKQNILN
+526 E
-536 QPADTESPT
+536 
-545 GNILGGIGDLVGKGA
+545 IGD
-560 DAIENYFYPEKD
+560 
-572 RSQAVFTS
+572 
-580 PGADPREL
+580 
-588 GLVQVSGPKGDEIQ
+588 
-602 GAINVAAEEGAGGGI
+602 VALDVALSA
-617 TDTLLQLNP
+617 NP
-626 VTRILSAGLNV
+626 VTRGLSAALNA
-637 GEGFTGLRNETDQL
+637 GEQLTGFSEGISKQIDDAYVAGQL
-651 VDQLYNEG
+651 
-659 KLQDNKVFQD
+659 DNNPVFQKA
-669 TLKAQGGDVEAAK
+669 LKAQGGDVD
-682 KALSNAAFFDGTG
+682 KALGAIKNYSYVASNESLLPGYA
-695 KIAAISTGDALV
+695 KIAAAGSADAFV
-707 PKIGKGITG
+707 PGLSKGNKFIGLAKEG
-716 VAKDVALRA
+716 VKRGAV
-725 GTEGAQGGLESMTA
+725 EGAQGAYESYAAISAVNDALGTNFDPTKNIVGQA
-739 RSSLSNVLNLTGNN
+739 LT
-753 RLDITENLAGA
+753 EAA
-764 VATELMSGTG
+764 AGTG
-774 QAPVSIATSAL
+774 AGTVTSLVGQGLTANQRRQAQDSAF
-785 TSRGDPELSSIALA
+785 A

-812 VASFASPSTAVAQ
+812 IASFAAPGTAVAQ
-825 PVQTAPEVQTTVGGL
+825 PVQTAPQVQTTVGGL
-840 NVMASPTFG
+840 DVTASPTFG

-896 ETGTVAPEVLTN
+896 ETGTVAPQVLTN

-950 NISVEPLPSGET
+950 NISVVPLPSGET

-1025 QAANIDTVPVLPGR
+1025 QSANIDTVPVLPGR

-1050 LASAPQAE
+1050 LASAPAPE

-1069 AVTDDPGTDVGGLE
+1069 AVTDDPGTDIGGLE

-1093 AENIVEDEGMIID
+1093 AENVVDDEGIIID
-1106 IDAVEDADQITDQTV
+1106 AEVIPDADQITDQTV
-1121 VDVDSSIPPVKTA
+1121 VDVDSTIPPVR
-1134 TTVPVSTDTD
+1134 TTPLVTGSDTD
-1144 SAVAPLTEVEPPLP
+1144 STLRPLTEVEPPVP
-1158 PLPPEEPALVGE
+1158 PTPEEPALVGE

>member
-1 MKTLLDLFR
+1 MKTLLDIFR
-10 FSPQIAYG
+10 FGPQIAFG
-18 GDTGGGGGGGGGSSS
+18 GDTGGGGGGSSS
-33 SDSGSSSSSSSTP
+33 SDDSSSSSRSSK
-46 TRTEQQVQDDIN
+46 RTEQQVQDDIN
-58 KALKD
+58 QALKD

-75 VSERDDARAGTTT
+75 VAERDEARAGTTT
-88 TTTKTTTTAVSTSSR
+88 TTTTTTTSSSSSKPTTTTTSSS
-103 DDDKPAKTTTDNKSS
+103 DDDDRKVVGGMI
-118 LTKGNTIG
+118 KGNTIG
-126 QVSKNGQY
+126 QVSKSGQY
-134 AGDGFEWVETTTSG
+134 AGDGFEWVETETTG
-148 GSEFLT
+148 GSKFLT

-168 DTIFG
+168 DVLFG
-173 NTAQKDM
+173 NTAEKDL
-180 KETIAKISLDEGSAF
+180 KETIAQISLNEGSAF

-214 GFFPASGSY
+214 GFFPESGSY

-236 QYGDSEPASTKTFA
+236 QYGDSEPEVTKTFS
-250 ETFAEER
+250 EVFAEER
-257 SKQGDGGTFTYEG
+257 AKQGDGGTFTYDG
-270 KEYTTDLAPI
+270 KEYTTDLAPEV
-280 DTSKPLTSSIRPEVR
+280 DTTPDTSIRPEAR
-295 PEPEVETGPA
+295 PEPETGPA

-325 SPGTFNYEVGTDP
+325 SPGTFTYEVGTDP

-347 NKDPDLLDTGEY
+347 DKDPDLLSTGEY

-368 KEDRAE
+368 KEDRTEAA
-374 LPGSVKT
+374 GGVQT
-381 ASAGPLDNLLETLF
+381 ASAGPLSNILETLF
-395 PSKDPGLTDDDLG
+395 PSEDPGLTDDDLG

-427 GPEITPTVTDNE
+427 GPEITPTVTE
-439 AAMSAQEASFDQPE
+439 PE
-453 TEVEKESLQ
+453 EEESL
-462 KSILDY
+462 LDSFKNV
-468 LPTLD
+468 LTFQDPLTQS
-473 TLKSAAI
+473 LKSAVI

-487 DMFTGLGGYADVTSS
+487 DMLTGLGDYADVTTS
-502 SRAPG
+502 SRGSG
-507 IASPT
+507 ITSP
-512 ALLAQEILMRTGAG
+512 AMLLAQEVLMRTPEG
-526 KEAVKQNILN
+526 KKAVTQNILN
-536 QPADTESPT
+536 QPADTSSPT
-545 GNILGGIGDLVGKGA
+545 GDILGGLGDLIGRGA
-560 DAIENYFYPEKD
+560 DVIENTFYPEGD

-588 GLVQVSGPKGDEIQ
+588 DLVQVSGPKGSELQ
-602 GAINVAAEEGAGGGI
+602 GALNVAAEEGGGGGLV
-617 TDTLLQLNP
+617 DTLLAVNP
-626 VTRILSAGLNV
+626 YTRAVSALLNV

-669 TLKAQGGDVEAAK
+669 TLKAQGGDVDAAK
-682 KALSNAAFFDGTG
+682 RALSNAAFFSGSG
-695 KIAAISTGDALV
+695 KIAGISTADAAV
-707 PKIGKGITG
+707 PKIGGGVTG
-716 VAKDVALRA
+716 VAKDIALRSA
-725 GTEGAQGGLESMTA
+725 TEGVQGGLESITA
-739 RSSLSNVLNLTGNN
+739 RSSLSDVLNLTGDN

-764 VATELMSGTG
+764 VATELMSAGG
-774 QAPVSIATSAL
+774 QGPVSAAVSTLSG
-785 TSRGDPELSSIALA
+785 RGDPELSAIANA
-799 NQAAMEQAAGTQG
+799 NQAAQNQAAGIGT
-812 VASFASPSTAVAQ
+812 FAPAAATTAVAQ
-825 PVQTAPEVQTTVGGL
+825 PTQTAPEVQTNVVGGL

-849 ELATSNVPTSYDP
+849 ELATSTVPTSYDP
-862 AIGTDSPV
+862 AITTDSPV
-870 GLLQG
+870 ALLQG

-890 IDNQIS
+890 IDNQIA

-922 IASSSPSVTGNPRTS
+922 IVDSSPSVTGNPRTS

-950 NISVEPLPSGET
+950 NISVVPLPSGET

-999 AETAPNI
+999 AETAPDVS
-1006 GGITSA
+1006 GIATA
-1012 LPNIDMGVINQLN
+1012 LPEIDMGVISQLN
-1025 QAANIDTVPVLPGR
+1025 QAANIDTAPVLPGQFNV
-1039 DTLPTRANNVQ
+1039 PARASNVQ
-1050 LASAPQAE
+1050 LASAPAAE
-1058 DGSVTI
+1058 DGSITI

-1069 AVTDDPGTDVGGLE
+1069 AVTDDPRTDVGGLE

-1093 AENIVEDEGMIID
+1093 AEDVVEDEGVIID
-1106 IDAVEDADQITDQTV
+1106 VDAVEDADQITNQTV

-1144 SAVAPLTEVEPPLP
+1144 SSVAPLTEVEPPLP
-1158 PLPPEEPALVGE
+1158 PLPPEEPVVGE

-1178 VDLPA
+1178 VNLPI
-1183 DAPTFV
+1183 DAPNFV
-1189 ATVTTENEDGETETK
+1189 PPVTSEDEDGNTETK
-1204 CPDGYQMVEGPNGPI
+1204 CPNGYQMVDGPDGPI
-1219 CQKSVEKV
+1219 CQKSVENI

-1260 ERAEPIT
+1260 TQAEPIT